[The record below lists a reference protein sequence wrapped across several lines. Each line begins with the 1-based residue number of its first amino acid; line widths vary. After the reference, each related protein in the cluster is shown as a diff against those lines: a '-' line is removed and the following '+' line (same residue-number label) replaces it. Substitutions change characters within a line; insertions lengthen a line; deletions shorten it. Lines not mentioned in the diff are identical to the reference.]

1 MQVNNA
7 EVARSQELR
16 TLRSIAAAN
25 YHRPGLRIA
34 RLFDAE
40 PRWLADLV
48 CEVWQLRADH
58 VPSLPSRRG
67 HVTEWV
73 QPRGRVEQHSLV
85 TASGR
90 YDDFSR
96 DHDLS
101 CFGKRFR
108 DHARYPLLGRLI
120 DDLPHL
126 VNMRVNVLGVGAALP
141 PHEEHSVVRSVTGAV
156 GIRARFH
163 LPLITGAGA
172 TLTLDGLVY
181 QLAPGGVYFVNH
193 GCVHAAVNNTDAE
206 RVHVVWDMLLTADA
220 IAIMFGY
227 GPVPAG
233 LRRRLREEW
242 GVDPSG
248 RMEITCWNQ
257 LPDAVP
263 EQAISSVGPL
273 DVQ

>member
-1 MQVNNA
+1 VSNA
-7 EVARSQELR
+7 EVARSQELQ
-16 TLRSIAAAN
+16 TLQSIAAAN

-34 RLFDAE
+34 HLFDVESRWFAE
-40 PRWLADLV
+40 LV
-48 CEVWQLRADH
+48 CEVRQLRADQ
-58 VPSLPSRRG
+58 VPSLPGRGG
-67 HVTEWV
+67 HVTKWV
-73 QPRGRVEQHSLV
+73 QPRGRVEQYSLV

-141 PHEEHSVVRSVTGAV
+141 LHEEHSVVRSVTGAV

-163 LPLITGAGA
+163 LPLVTAAGA
-172 TLTLDGLVY
+172 TLALDGLVY
-181 QLAPGGVYFVNH
+181 QLAAGGVYFVNH
-193 GCVHAAVNNTDAE
+193 GCVHAAVNNTGVE
-206 RVHVVWDMLLTADA
+206 RVHVVWDMLLTIEATA
-220 IAIMFGY
+220 VMFGHR
-227 GPVPAG
+227 PAPAG
-233 LRRRLREEW
+233 LRRRLPEQW
-242 GVDPSG
+242 GVDSCG
-248 RMEITCWNQ
+248 HGEITRWSR
-257 LPDAVP
+257 LPGAVS
-263 EQAISSVGPL
+263 ERQISSVGPL